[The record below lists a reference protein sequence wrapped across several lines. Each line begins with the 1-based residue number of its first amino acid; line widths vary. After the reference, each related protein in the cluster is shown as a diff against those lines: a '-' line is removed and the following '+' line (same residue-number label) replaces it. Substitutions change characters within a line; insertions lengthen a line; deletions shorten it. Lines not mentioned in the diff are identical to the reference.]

1 MTSIV
6 HPVVPKGVKKV
17 YTSTSNFSQED
28 YSLFDSILK
37 TQGISWSTLRSK
49 AEKYITI
56 GKLPS
61 DSKPGGPSLTNSSY
75 FYAHT
80 IDNFFGARI
89 PETVIYVGIS
99 GHEDISKF
107 GFKGQFGRAF
117 DKSEKSRS

>member
-1 MTSIV
+1 M
-6 HPVVPKGVKKV
+6 
-17 YTSTSNFSQED
+17 
-28 YSLFDSILK
+28 
-37 TQGISWSTLRSK
+37 RSK

-75 FYAHT
+75 LYAHT

-99 GHEDISKF
+99 EDEDISKF

>member
-1 MTSIV
+1 M
-6 HPVVPKGVKKV
+6 
-17 YTSTSNFSQED
+17 
-28 YSLFDSILK
+28 
-37 TQGISWSTLRSK
+37 RSK

-99 GHEDISKF
+99 ADEDITKVVF
-107 GFKGQFGRAF
+107 QKQFGRAF
-117 DKSEKSRS
+117 EKYKKSRS

>member
-1 MTSIV
+1 M
-6 HPVVPKGVKKV
+6 
-17 YTSTSNFSQED
+17 
-28 YSLFDSILK
+28 
-37 TQGISWSTLRSK
+37 RSK

-99 GHEDISKF
+99 GHEDISGSFASEK
-107 GFKGQFGRAF
+107 QFGRAF
-117 DKSEKSRS
+117 EKNEGDRN